1 MELVENKKL
10 RRTWT
15 LIKLALFL
23 GFFAVSFFSVIAIG
37 LYSYAKIAGPPPL
50 RVSQTTVLYA
60 SNGKEI
66 GQSEHNGQNR
76 YWVRLNQISKPLTEA
91 TIAVED
97 KRFYHHMGFDFR
109 RIAAS
114 AAHDVLTMSRSEGAS
129 TITMQY
135 ARNLYLSQDKTW
147 IRKIKEALLTL
158 RLEVSYSKNTIL
170 EGYLNTIYYGHGSYG
185 IEAASQYFFGK
196 DAKDLNLAEASM
208 LAGIPNGP
216 YYYSPYHS
224 MKDAKQRQKTV
235 LHAMVASGYI
245 SKKDAQ
251 AAASQ
256 PLNFVDHNKKTAK
269 PGIAPY
275 FQETVEHILKD
286 KLDIPEKTIQSGG
299 LKVYTTLNPKMQRIA
314 EKQVA
319 KQIPASSGIEAAMVV
334 MNPQNGNVEALI
346 GGRNFKKSSYNRAV
360 QARRQ
365 PGSAFKPFLYYAALK
380 NGFTPSTE
388 LLSEPTTFHF
398 NHGKS
403 TYSPHN
409 YGSYYAHGFITLM
422 QALAL
427 SDNIYAVKTNMFLGP
442 EKLVNVAKKAGITSP
457 LSPIP
462 SLALGTKPVSV
473 LNMVRGYS
481 AFANGGYRVTP
492 RFITKVVDAKG
503 KVIYQRDPSKKRVFN
518 PKISFILDHMMTG
531 TFDENLND
539 YSTVTGRTINNYLH
553 KQVAGKSG
561 TTSTD
566 SWMIGFTPKLA
577 AGVWT
582 GYDKGK
588 VLDSVTDTHF
598 SKKIWGHFMKEALK
612 GQPKNSY
619 NHPPKGVV
627 GEWVDP
633 NTGKL
638 ATQEC
643 SKERYAYFLKGSEPT
658 SYSMA
663 CMKPK
668 DKTLKRKSKPD
679 RPKHEKNWFQK
690 LFNWIP

>member
-1 MELVENKKL
+1 MFKLV
-10 RRTWT
+10 
-15 LIKLALFL
+15 LFL
-23 GFFAVSFFSVIAIG
+23 GFFVVSFLSVIAIG
-37 LYSYAKIAGPPPL
+37 MYSYAKISGPPPL
-50 RVSQTTVLYA
+50 RVPQTTVFYA

-66 GQSEHNGQNR
+66 GQFEHDGQNR
-76 YWVRLNQISKPLTEA
+76 YWVPLNQVSKPLTKA

-114 AAHDVLTMSRSEGAS
+114 AAHDVFTMSRSEGAS

-158 RLEVSYSKNTIL
+158 RLEVNYSKKTIL
-170 EGYLNTIYYGHGSYG
+170 EGYLNTIYYGQGSYG
-185 IEAASQYFFGK
+185 IQAASHYFFNK
-196 DAKDLNLAEASM
+196 DAKNLNLAEASM

-224 MKDAKQRQKTV
+224 MKNAKQRQKTV
-235 LHAMVASGYI
+235 LHSMVVAGYI
-245 SKKDAQ
+245 TNKQAQ
-251 AAASQ
+251 LASRQ
-256 PLNFVDHNKKTAK
+256 PLKFVNHDKKTEASNL
-269 PGIAPY
+269 APY
-275 FQETVEHILKD
+275 FQNTVKQVLKN
-286 KLDIPEKTIQSGG
+286 KLNIPEQTIESGG
-299 LKVYTTLNPKMQRIA
+299 LKVYTTLNPKLQKIA
-314 EKQVA
+314 KEQVA
-319 KQIPASSGIEAAMVV
+319 KQIPENAKIEAAMVV

-380 NGFTPSTE
+380 NGFTPTTE

-457 LSPIP
+457 LAPIP

-492 RFITKVVDAKG
+492 RFITKVVNAKG
-503 KVIYQRDPSKKRVFN
+503 KVIYQQDPDRKKVFDSRV
-518 PKISFILDHMMTG
+518 SFILDHMMTG

-566 SWMIGFTPKLA
+566 SWMIGFTPQLA

-588 VLDSVTDTHF
+588 VLDSVTDTHY
-598 SKKIWGHFMKEALK
+598 SKKIWGHFMKNALK
-612 GQPKNSY
+612 GAPKHTF

-638 ATQEC
+638 ATKDCAKQ
-643 SKERYAYFLKGSEPT
+643 RYAYFLKGSEPEK
-658 SYSMA
+658 YSMA
-663 CMKPK
+663 CLKPQGHQNN
-668 DKTLKRKSKPD
+668 SQNKPD
-679 RPKHEKNWFQK
+679 KPKHENNWFQK
-690 LFNWIP
+690 LFNWVS